1 MIGSWRPPALTLASI
16 ATPLPAGTQRVP
28 AAAMGGGG
36 GGKGSY
42 GSGSPWHS
50 GWQGGWRDDTWS
62 TGGKK
67 GGKDTRGGKGA
78 SPSISI
84 AAALSKM
91 NEAVMEQQQ
100 ISAWQS
106 MLASTPSLQL
116 ASLVG
121 APGAATCSSGATTAP
136 AAPVPQLHPVLG
148 APSAANGC
156 ASTTQQQPQA
166 EAIHVTVNRL
176 VQQKLDERDKAEKE
190 RQKDDLIADQAA
202 QLARLHSPALG
213 RTSPG
218 QDRGRS
224 NATRREPTPHTRS
237 PSARSICSEA
247 EQDESDVSDSVRRLL
262 ERQRQLERDLAKER
276 NLRLAAERASRD
288 ATHETRDQDDLGTPG
303 KDPARALAGATLRRN
318 LDTMLAGASF
328 GDRVMK
334 RRPTAHTQA
343 ERGLRGFSVPSRG
356 KAGATEA
363 APEGRTQTRPDA
375 TLPVATSPRS
385 PPGRLGSLDGDRAT
399 AAAETG
405 RPTSGA
411 DAETVADDEETAD
424 DLADDDAGPIQT
436 ISPEVD
442 AAFRK
447 WLGRKGAIKAPM
459 TTEAWRSATEGRWGT
474 PIWRDMAKEK
484 GIPKAE
490 TLTRKCALDALVQ
503 TWHDG
508 LAAPRTPDGR

>member
-1 MIGSWRPPALTLASI
+1 MLG
-16 ATPLPAGTQRVP
+16 
-28 AAAMGGGG
+28 AAMGGGG

-50 GWQGGWRDDTWS
+50 SWQNGWRDDTWS

-67 GGKDTRGGKGA
+67 GGKDARGGKGV
-78 SPSISI
+78 SPNISI

-100 ISAWQS
+100 ISAWQT

-121 APGAATCSSGATTAP
+121 TPGSTACPHGAAAAP
-136 AAPVPQLHPVLG
+136 AAPAVVPQPRTTLG
-148 APSAANGC
+148 ALAATDGCGSAV
-156 ASTTQQQPQA
+156 QQQPQA
-166 EAIHVTVNRL
+166 EAIHVTVDRL

-190 RQKDDLIADQAA
+190 RRKDVLIAEQAA
-202 QLARLHSPALG
+202 QLARMHSSTFGGA
-213 RTSPG
+213 SPG
-218 QDRGRS
+218 RDRGRS
-224 NATRREPTPHTRS
+224 TAIRRELTPHTRS
-237 PSARSICSEA
+237 PSARSRCSET
-247 EQDESDVSDSVRRLL
+247 EQEEPDMSDSIRRLV
-262 ERQRQLERDLAKER
+262 EKQRQLERDLAKER
-276 NLRLAAERASRD
+276 NLRLAAERTSRD
-288 ATHETRDQDDLGTPG
+288 ATHETRDQDDLCTPG

-328 GDRVMK
+328 GDRMMK
-334 RRPTAHTQA
+334 RRPTAHALT
-343 ERGLRGFSVPSRG
+343 EPGLRGLSGASRG
-356 KAGATEA
+356 KTDAAVDATT
-363 APEGRTQTRPDA
+363 GCTQTKQTA
-375 TLPVATSPRS
+375 TLPVAASPES
-385 PPGRLGSLDGDRAT
+385 QPGRHGSLDGDRAT
-399 AAAETG
+399 PADEAG
-405 RPTSGA
+405 KPGLGA

-424 DLADDDAGPIQT
+424 DLGDDDTTTTQT
-436 ISPEVD
+436 VSPEVD

-459 TTEAWRSATEGRWGT
+459 KAEAWRSATEGRWGT

-484 GIPKAE
+484 GIPRAE
-490 TLTRKCALDALVQ
+490 TMTRKCALDALVR